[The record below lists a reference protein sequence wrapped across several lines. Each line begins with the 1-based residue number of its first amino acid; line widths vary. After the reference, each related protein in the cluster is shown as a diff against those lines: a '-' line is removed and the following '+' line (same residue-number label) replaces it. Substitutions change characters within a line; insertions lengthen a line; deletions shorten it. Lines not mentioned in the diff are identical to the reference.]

1 MQGYSG
7 IILSND
13 VAVDLGKG
21 IMKKDNGESKEGKQA
36 RSINQQSRLGDA
48 EFVANLSHEL
58 RTPLNAI
65 VGFSQLLNQQLSHL
79 PDQQESVQMIEQAG
93 RHLWE
98 LIDQL
103 IDLVKIEGGVS
114 PIAMES
120 IDVYQLLKD
129 CIDLIAIVAKDKQIK
144 VFFTPDSEP
153 IYAKAD
159 RLRLRQVIL
168 NLLSNAVKYNVES
181 GEVHVAASIL
191 EGNITIS
198 IVDSGIGIEKS
209 LQDKVFQPFQRL
221 GAQFSDI
228 EGTGLGLSI
237 SKELI
242 ELMAGEI
249 GFTSQEFEGSRF
261 FIKLLPAD
269 NELRDKNKIQTI
281 QTLTS
286 FNAPLIKE
294 NLKLLYIEDN
304 PTNIR
309 FMRLLLEEFAE
320 LELITAT
327 TGKEGLAQ
335 AKKFHP
341 DIILLDMRLPDMHG
355 LEVLEKLAEDA
366 AHSAKVYAVSADAL
380 PAQIELAMHAGIDGY
395 FTKPIDINRLQKL
408 LVA

>member
-1 MQGYSG
+1 
-7 IILSND
+7 
-13 VAVDLGKG
+13 
-21 IMKKDNGESKEGKQA
+21 MKKGNSESKERSQA
-36 RSINQQSRLGDA
+36 SSINQQGRLGDA

-114 PIAMES
+114 SITMES

-129 CIDLIAIVAKDKQIK
+129 CIALITIVAKEKKIEI
-144 VFFTPDSEP
+144 FFTPYSEP

-159 RLRLRQVIL
+159 HLRLRQVIL
-168 NLLSNAVKYNVES
+168 NLLSNAVKYNVEG
-181 GEVHVAASIL
+181 GEVHVAASML

-209 LQDKVFQPFQRL
+209 QQEKVFQPFQRL

-237 SKELI
+237 CKELI
-242 ELMAGEI
+242 ELMQGEI

-261 FIKLLPAD
+261 FLKLRPAD
-269 NELRDKNKIQTI
+269 IEVRDKDKIKRIQTPVP
-281 QTLTS
+281 S
-286 FNAPLIKE
+286 NNPLIKV

-309 FMRLLLEEFAE
+309 FMRLLLQQFTG
-320 LELITAT
+320 LELIVAN

-335 AKKFHP
+335 ARQFRP
-341 DIILLDMRLPDMHG
+341 DIIFLDMRLPDMHG

-366 AHSAKVYAVSADAL
+366 SHSAKVYAVTADAL
-380 PAQIELAMHAGIDGY
+380 PGQIEVAMHAGIDGY
-395 FTKPIDINRLQKL
+395 FTKPIDIKRLQKL